1 MGTWQWR
8 GGPRATAVSRGMLP
22 ASTGQ
27 SRGDFTLKKCL
38 NQENNSTEHGEV
50 AAQLERG
57 GAGDHSLEP
66 DGISG

>member
-1 MGTWQWR
+1 
-8 GGPRATAVSRGMLP
+8 MLP

-38 NQENNSTEHGEV
+38 NQENNSTEDGEV

-57 GAGDHSLEP
+57 GAGDRSLEP